1 MSGIGVIYNPRSR
14 YHHRNPRAGLRLAR
28 ALSGHGVV
36 REATSI
42 EALYRAAE
50 DFRKLDIDV
59 LGISGGDGT
68 SGVTIGGF
76 LDVYDGQALPRIA
89 LLRGGTGNTIADS
102 LGVQRGR
109 PESLLARLL
118 RAYLRSRPLQD
129 VPRSVM
135 RVRGDRPRRV
145 DGLLTGD
152 VSYGFLFGTGV
163 VCGYL
168 REYYAGGAPDAK
180 VAATTLL
187 RAIGSSV
194 VRGPMIRR
202 MAQPYRGSVLL
213 EEGTAWPEREYL
225 AVAAGTI
232 EQIGLG
238 FTPFYRMR
246 EQTEAFHILG
256 IHARPLGFVRQL
268 GRVWSGR
275 AMRPGHAYDA
285 LAKHVQLESLERPL
299 TYMVDGDLYECDGGL
314 EVSLGP
320 VVRIV
325 LV

>member
-1 MSGIGVIYNPRSR
+1 M
-14 YHHRNPRAGLRLAR
+14 
-28 ALSGHGVV
+28 
-36 REATSI
+36 
-42 EALYRAAE
+42 EALHRAAE
-50 DFRKLDIDV
+50 EFRKLDIDV

-76 LDVYDGQALPRIA
+76 LHVYGSQALPRIA

-109 PESLLARLL
+109 PDSLLARLL
-118 RAYLRSRPLQD
+118 NAYLSSRPLRD
-129 VPRSVM
+129 VPRYVM
-135 RVRGDRPRRV
+135 HVRGDNPRRL
-145 DGLLTGD
+145 DRLPTGE
-152 VSYGFLFGTGV
+152 VSHGFSFGTGV

-168 REYYAGGAPDAK
+168 REYYSGGAPDAL
-180 VAATTLL
+180 VAAKTLL

-202 MAQPYRGSVLL
+202 VAQPYRGSVQLADGS
-213 EEGTAWPEREYL
+213 EWPARGYL

-246 EQTEAFHILG
+246 ERPEAFQVLG
-256 IHARPLGFVRQL
+256 IYAPPMGFVKQL
-268 GRVWSGR
+268 DRIWRGR
-275 AMRPGHAYDA
+275 AMRPGHTYDV
-285 LAKHVQLESLERPL
+285 LTKGVRLESPDRPL
-299 TYMVDGDLYECDGGL
+299 TYMVDGDLYQCDGSID
-314 EVSLGP
+314 VSLGP
-320 VVRIV
+320 AVRIV